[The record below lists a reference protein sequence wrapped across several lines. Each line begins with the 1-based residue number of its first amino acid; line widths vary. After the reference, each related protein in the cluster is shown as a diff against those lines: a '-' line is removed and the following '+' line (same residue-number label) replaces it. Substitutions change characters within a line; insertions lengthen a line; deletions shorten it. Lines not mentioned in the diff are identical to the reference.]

1 MCEASIVVRFM
12 FVTFFMNWCDVAHLS
27 IVLEK
32 GSDDRIKLN
41 NFKIVSLN
49 LGVLCFSIWLY
60 PHLHHIIFCSW
71 GISILY
77 SICFLNFSSHFL
89 NWAFK
94 AFCSEF
100 RLPFCIIFKC
110 SIHFLP
116 STNGVTVGPECVVYT
131 PLLNKVDLTP
141 FSSLTVSVC
150 VCVCVCVCMSSMYHA
165 ILGLN

>member
-1 MCEASIVVRFM
+1 MLFCCSEWHKISSLNCGLVWGLYSCQVNDCHLFYEL
-12 FVTFFMNWCDVAHLS
+12 VWCGSPFHCS
-27 IVLEK
+27 GK
-32 GSDDRIKLN
+32 RSDDRIKLN

-77 SICFLNFSSHFL
+77 SICFLNFSSCLL

-116 STNGVTVGPECVVYT
+116 STNGVTFFFLFFFVLSKLFQWAPNVLCIHRC
-131 PLLNKVDLTP
+131 LTKW
-141 FSSLTVSVC
+141 
-150 VCVCVCVCMSSMYHA
+150 
-165 ILGLN
+165 I

>member
-1 MCEASIVVRFM
+1 MLFCCSEWHKISSLNCGLVWGLYSCLFYELV
-12 FVTFFMNWCDVAHLS
+12 WCGSPFHCS
-27 IVLEK
+27 GK
-32 GSDDRIKLN
+32 RSDDRIKLN

-77 SICFLNFSSHFL
+77 SICFLNFSSCFL

-116 STNGVTVGPECVVYT
+116 STNGVTFFFLFFFVLSKLFQWAPNVLCIHRC
-131 PLLNKVDLTP
+131 LTKW
-141 FSSLTVSVC
+141 
-150 VCVCVCVCMSSMYHA
+150 
-165 ILGLN
+165 I